1 MAYHSIVAAAVEA
14 DPKAGVVDA
23 EQAAEKRIADAQGEK
38 RGCIGCALQGYSLK
52 TTVTTVIDGR
62 IVAGSSLV
70 VGELGCSRLKAGCSL
85 AVATCTAGLGL
96 W

>member
-1 MAYHSIVAAAVEA
+1 MAYHSTVAAAVEA

-23 EQAAEKRIADAQGEK
+23 EPAVEKRIVDAQGEK
-38 RGCIGCALQGYSLK
+38 RGCIGCVLQGYSLK
-52 TTVTTVIDGR
+52 RTATAVIDGR

-70 VGELGCSRLKAGCSL
+70 VEELGCSL